1 MKMLQKTNTK
11 NYQPSNG
18 AIYPTS
24 ALGNSL
30 KQIAQL
36 IKMNVG
42 LEVAFAE
49 HGGWDT
55 HFNQGTEQEFLQEML
70 PI

>member
-1 MKMLQKTNTK
+1 
-11 NYQPSNG
+11 
-18 AIYPTS
+18 
-24 ALGNSL
+24 
-30 KQIAQL
+30 
-36 IKMNVG
+36 MNVG